1 MHLGDVIKNYR
12 AEHGKMSMQAFADKC
27 GLSKGYIAML
37 ERNINSKTGEPVV
50 PSIETFIKVASAMSI
65 TLEELTNVV
74 DENQPISLIHKEI
87 ESIPDDD
94 CLREKTSKGISI
106 PILNTVVAGM
116 PIDAYEDILGYE
128 EISRELASTGEFF
141 ALKIKGD
148 SMLPVLQEN
157 DIIIVRQQSDV
168 ESGDIAIVLING
180 DSATVKKV
188 MKQESG
194 ITLIAFNP
202 AVYEPHFYS
211 NDEIESLPVTIAG
224 KVVEMKRSF

>member
-1 MHLGDVIKNYR
+1 MSDLGN
-12 AEHGKMSMQAFADKC
+12 
-27 GLSKGYIAML
+27 
-37 ERNINSKTGEPVV
+37 
-50 PSIETFIKVASAMSI
+50 
-65 TLEELTNVV
+65 
-74 DENQPISLIHKEI
+74 KEI
-87 ESIPDDD
+87 MGKNIQFYMDLYNKSRNDICHDLGIAYTTLTDWIKGNSYPRIDKIELMANYFGVEKSNLVERRKDDAS
-94 CLREKTSKGISI
+94 TISKGISI

-180 DSATVKKV
+180 DNATVKKV

-211 NDEIESLPVTIAG
+211 NDDIESLPVTIAG

>member
-1 MHLGDVIKNYR
+1 MSLKNNIRFLRKKNNWSQDFLAEKLGYKSYTTIQKWETGISEPPLKKVNDL
-12 AEHGKMSMQAFADKC
+12 AELFRVDINDLANCDLEASMNDK
-27 GLSKGYIAML
+27 
-37 ERNINSKTGEPVV
+37 
-50 PSIETFIKVASAMSI
+50 
-65 TLEELTNVV
+65 EEK
-74 DENQPISLIHKEI
+74 I
-87 ESIPDDD
+87 
-94 CLREKTSKGISI
+94 SKGISI

-157 DIIIVRQQSDV
+157 DIVIVRQQSDV